1 MGSAQTTNLILTT
14 PLPYPG
20 PLNNLSVFFCG
31 QSLTLSRFKS
41 TAKVHH
47 LGARSFQGQNLFYH
61 HVRSATSN
69 QMSLNP
75 KVCMCILTYELCLQS
90 ANQHCAFFEWYI
102 AFLRSKYRTHALKGC
117 IHYSKIMFLILRCPH

>member
-1 MGSAQTTNLILTT
+1 MGLVKTTNLILTT

-61 HVRSATSN
+61 VRSATSN

-102 AFLRSKYRTHALKGC
+102 KFLRSKYLGTKTRGVGSFFKVDGQDQ
-117 IHYSKIMFLILRCPH
+117 K

>member
-1 MGSAQTTNLILTT
+1 MGLAKTTNLLLTT
-14 PLPYPG
+14 PLSYPG

-102 AFLRSKYRTHALKGC
+102 EFLRSKYLGTKTRGVESFFKVDGQDQ
-117 IHYSKIMFLILRCPH
+117 K